1 MGFSVTAIYVVV
13 GPPAAG
19 KSTTSRALCARFARS
34 VHIPADDLR
43 DMVCSGR
50 VLPSPEWGAE
60 VTHQLALARATA
72 VDMATRYRDAG
83 FTVVIDDFVDP
94 AHLQEYRCLDDANGV
109 RKVVLH
115 PTQDEAHRRNHARGG
130 DAVELGYIDAGIRH
144 VYGLI
149 SAGRTELEATGW
161 QILDTTAWSVDETVA
176 AIARSS
182 DT

>member
-19 KSTTSRALCARFARS
+19 KSTTSRALCALFGRS

-94 AHLQEYRCLDDANGV
+94 AHLQEYRGLDDAGGGGTGGLPPG
-109 RKVVLH
+109 R
-115 PTQDEAHRRNHARGG
+115 DRRGG
-130 DAVELGYIDAGIRH
+130 GHHGGA
-144 VYGLI
+144 
-149 SAGRTELEATGW
+149 
-161 QILDTTAWSVDETVA
+161 
-176 AIARSS
+176 
-182 DT
+182 